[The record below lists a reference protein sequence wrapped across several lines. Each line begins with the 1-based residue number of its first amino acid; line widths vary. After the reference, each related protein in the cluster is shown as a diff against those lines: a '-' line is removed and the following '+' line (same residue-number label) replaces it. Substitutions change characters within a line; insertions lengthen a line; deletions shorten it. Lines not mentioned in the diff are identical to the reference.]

1 MLKTLICRMVGH
13 RPDRRRV
20 WNDGIDFRAQCVRC
34 GIPMVRDMQGWR
46 AFDPERDNEEERA
59 TSRHE

>member
-1 MLKTLICRMVGH
+1 MTLICRTVGH

-20 WNDGIDFRAQCVRC
+20 WNDGIDFRSHCVRC
-34 GIPMVRDMQGWR
+34 DTSMVRDMRGWR
-46 AFDPERDNEEERA
+46 PFDAERDNEPERA